1 MPRTKTT
8 ATRTRRTRTAK
19 VPTMATGIGASLKSL
34 LADHNRQI
42 KQLTRERDRATKA
55 LEAIGKDLE
64 KLIAKAPMSNGNG
77 TAKEPRQRKPRG
89 KITDPEQLE
98 KRRAALAKARKA
110 RAAKRKA
117 AKQAATATA

>member
-42 KQLTRERDRATKA
+42 KQLTRERDRAMKA

-64 KLIAKAPMSNGNG
+64 KIVAKAPASNG
-77 TAKEPRQRKPRG
+77 TPKEPRQRKPRG
-89 KITDPEQLE
+89 KITDPAMLE
-98 KRRAALAKARKA
+98 KRRASLAKARKA